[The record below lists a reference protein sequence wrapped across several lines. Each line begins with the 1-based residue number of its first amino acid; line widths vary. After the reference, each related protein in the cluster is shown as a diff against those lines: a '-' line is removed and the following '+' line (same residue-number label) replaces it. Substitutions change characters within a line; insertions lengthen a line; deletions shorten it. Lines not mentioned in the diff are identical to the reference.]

1 MIRLHLER
9 RKRNPDD
16 FDVAGLAARTGGFSG
31 AELEGVIVGA
41 LYRAFAAG
49 AELDDPHL
57 AEEVA
62 HTIPLSRTRAEEFDA
77 LRAWSRGRS
86 VPASADL
93 QP

>member
-1 MIRLHLER
+1 M
-9 RKRNPDD
+9 
-16 FDVAGLAARTGGFSG
+16 
-31 AELEGVIVGA
+31 IVGA

-49 AELDDPHL
+49 AEVPTVHL

-62 HTIPLSRTRAEEFDA
+62 HTGSAGPHPREEIDA